1 MTTGISILKHIR
13 TKLLANTELAEIVV
27 SKVFSYVAE
36 DSTTYPF
43 VVMKK
48 SNVTANYTK
57 DGRMSDSVVVDITIV
72 GDNYSIV
79 VNIAE
84 LVRASLERVKHN
96 GIVNCELLGN
106 NEDYITDAYVSTL
119 TFSITIK

>member
-13 TKLLANTELAEIVV
+13 TKLLENTELAEIVV

-84 LVRASLERVKHN
+84 LVRESLERVKHN

>member
-13 TKLLANTELAEIVV
+13 TKLLENTELAEIVV

-72 GDNYSIV
+72 GDNYSTV

-84 LVRASLERVKHN
+84 LVRESLERVKHN

>member
-13 TKLLANTELAEIVV
+13 TKLLENTELAEIVV

>member
-13 TKLLANTELAEIVV
+13 TKLLENTELAEIVE
-27 SKVFSYVAE
+27 SKVFPYVAE

-57 DGRMSDSVVVDITIV
+57 DGRMSDSVLLDISIV
-72 GDNYSIV
+72 GDNYSTV
-79 VNIAE
+79 VTIAE
-84 LVRASLERVKHN
+84 LVRESIERVKHN

-119 TFSITIK
+119 TFSLIIK

>member
-13 TKLLANTELAEIVV
+13 TKLLENTELAEIVV
-27 SKVFSYVAE
+27 SKVFPYVAE
-36 DSTTYPF
+36 DSTTSPF

-57 DGRMSDSVVVDITIV
+57 DGRMSDSVLVDISIV
-72 GDNYSIV
+72 GDNYSTV
-79 VNIAE
+79 VTIAE